1 MFDIDRWAEIWAS
14 IRSNKLRTFLSGL
27 TIALALFVFI
37 TLFGLS
43 KGLQNGFEREFFPP
57 NVKAVFVSAWRTSM
71 PFKGRK
77 SDRVIQLKQ
86 EDYELIKKDYADR
99 AAIVLPN
106 LSRTV
111 TARNFS
117 EYGNYTLKGTTSQQ
131 KQFSEN
137 KVLKGRYLD
146 DVDGQDIEKNV
157 VIGRLVEKD
166 LFKKGSAVGKYI
178 QLGET
183 MFKVIGVFSDE
194 DGDDEERIIYLP
206 IETMN
211 IVYGTDQ
218 IDRITIV
225 PRDNLSLDEIST
237 LSNEIESQLK
247 VKHDVHPDDTGGINV
262 SNPREGLKTTNMFFM
277 IFTILVFIIG
287 IGSLIAGIVSIGN
300 MMVFSVKERTKEIGI
315 RKALGAK
322 PSNIIGLI
330 LQESILIT
338 FLFGFIG
345 IFLATI
351 LTSNI
356 QDSLEEFL
364 IYDPSVEPSRIV
376 MAAVILFISGMLA
389 GFIPARRA
397 ARIKPI
403 EALNE
408 GEN

>member
-14 IRSNKLRTFLSGL
+14 IKSNKLRTFLSGL

-57 NVKAVFVSAWRTSM
+57 NVKALFISTWKTTK
-71 PFKGRK
+71 PFKGKK
-77 SDRVIQLKQ
+77 SDRMIQLKM
-86 EDYELIKKDYADR
+86 EDYELLKKDYSDR
-99 AAIVLPN
+99 AAIILPN
-106 LSRTV
+106 LNKGV

-117 EYGNYTLKGTTSQQ
+117 EYGSYSLVGTTSQQ

-137 KVLKGRYLD
+137 VVLKGRYLD
-146 DVDGQDIEKNV
+146 DLDGERLEKNV

-166 LFKKGSAVGKYI
+166 LFKSGTAVGQHI
-178 QLGET
+178 QLGAT
-183 MFKVIGVFSDE
+183 MFRVIGVFSDE

-206 IETMN
+206 LETMN
-211 IVYGTDQ
+211 VIYGTDE
-218 IDRITIV
+218 ISRITMV
-225 PRDNLSLDEIST
+225 PKNDLSLDEVSKMAD
-237 LSNEIESQLK
+237 EIRAQLK
-247 VKHDVHPDDTGGINV
+247 LKHDVHPDDTSGINV
-262 SNPREGLKTTNMFFM
+262 FDPKDSLETTNMFFF
-277 IFTILVFIIG
+277 IFTFLVFIIG
-287 IGSLIAGIVSIGN
+287 VGSLIAGIVSIGN

-322 PSNIIGLI
+322 PSNIVGLI
-330 LQESILIT
+330 LQESIMVT

-345 IFLATI
+345 ILLAVLVTE
-351 LTSNI
+351 SI
-356 QDSLEEFL
+356 QDSLVDYL
-364 IYDPSVEPSRIV
+364 IYEPSVEPSRIV
-376 MAAVILFISGMLA
+376 LATLVLFFSGMLA

-397 ARIKPI
+397 SRIKPI

>member
-14 IRSNKLRTFLSGL
+14 IRSNKLRTLLSGF

-57 NVKAVFVSAWRTSM
+57 NVKALFISAWKTTM
-71 PFKGRK
+71 PYQGKK
-77 SDRVIQLKQ
+77 SDRIIQLKMD
-86 EDYELIKKDYADR
+86 DYKFVKENFSDKAD
-99 AAIVLPN
+99 IILPN
-106 LSRTV
+106 LNQSV
-111 TARNFS
+111 VARNFS
-117 EYGNYTLKGTTSQQ
+117 EYGTYTLVGTTPAQR
-131 KQFSEN
+131 KFSEN
-137 KVLKGRYLD
+137 NVLSGRYID
-146 DVDGQDIEKNV
+146 DIDGQELEKNI

-166 LFKKGSAVGKYI
+166 LFKRGSAVGEHL
-178 QLGET
+178 QLGAT
-183 MFKVIGVFSDE
+183 MYKVVGVFSDE
-194 DGDDEERIIYLP
+194 DGDDEERLIYMPL
-206 IETMN
+206 ETMN
-211 IVYGTDQ
+211 VVYGTDH
-218 IDRITIV
+218 INRMTVV
-225 PRDNLSLDEIST
+225 PKEHLSLNEISKMADEIRA
-237 LSNEIESQLK
+237 NLK
-247 VKHDVHPDDTGGINV
+247 IKHDVHPDDTSGINV
-262 SNPREGLKTTNMFFM
+262 FDPKESLETTNMFFG
-277 IFTILVFIIG
+277 IFTIIVFIIG
-287 IGSLIAGIVSIGN
+287 VGSLIAGIVSIGN

-345 IFLATI
+345 IILAIFLTESI
-351 LTSNI
+351 R
-356 QDSLEEFL
+356 DGLEEYL
-364 IYDPSVEPSRIV
+364 IYDPSVETSRIV

-397 ARIKPI
+397 SKIKPI

>member
-57 NVKAVFVSAWRTSM
+57 NVKALFISAGKTSM
-71 PFKGRK
+71 PFKGKK
-77 SDRVIQLKQ
+77 SDRTVQLKM
-86 EDYELIKKDYADR
+86 EDYLLIKNDYADR
-99 AAIVLPN
+99 ADIILPN
-106 LSRTV
+106 LTKGV

-117 EYGNYTLKGTTSQQ
+117 EYGSYSMTGTIPRQM
-131 KQFSEN
+131 QFSEN
-137 KVLKGRYLD
+137 EIIKGRYLD
-146 DVDGQDIEKNV
+146 DVDGERLEKNV

-166 LFKKGSAVGKYI
+166 LFKTGSAVGQHI
-178 QLGET
+178 QLGST
-183 MFKVIGVFSDE
+183 MFKVVGVFSDE
-194 DGDDEERIIYLP
+194 DGDDEERIIYIPL
-206 IETMN
+206 ETMN
-211 IVYGTDQ
+211 VIYGTDFIQ
-218 IDRITIV
+218 RITIV
-225 PRDNLSLDEIST
+225 PKEHLTLAEISEMADEIKK
-237 LSNEIESQLK
+237 QLK
-247 VKHDVHPDDTGGINV
+247 AKHNVHPDDMSGINV
-262 SNPREGLKTTNMFFM
+262 FDPRESLETTDMFFG

-287 IGSLIAGIVSIGN
+287 VGSLVAGIVSIGN

-330 LQESILIT
+330 LQESILVT
-338 FLFGFIG
+338 FIFGFIG
-345 IFLATI
+345 ILIAVL
-351 LTSNI
+351 LTNTI
-356 QDSLEEFL
+356 QDSLQDYL
-364 IYDPSVEPSRIV
+364 IYDPRVEVSRIV
-376 MAAVILFISGMLA
+376 MATLILFFSGMLA

-397 ARIKPI
+397 SKIKPI